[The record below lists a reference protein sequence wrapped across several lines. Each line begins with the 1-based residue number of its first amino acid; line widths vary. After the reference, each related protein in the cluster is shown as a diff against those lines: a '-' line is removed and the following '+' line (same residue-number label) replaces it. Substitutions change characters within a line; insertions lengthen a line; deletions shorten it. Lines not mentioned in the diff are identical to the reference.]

1 MESIAVASDPLSNY
15 FFLCPHESLHV
26 GLIISRMNIDG
37 SQICVVYGSQTGTAQ
52 DSATWLAWKLGS
64 KVGEIECID
73 GNTFASVTR
82 VFDPDRVYIYI
93 VSTAGNGD
101 FPSNFTGLW
110 SRLFGLNDRLQG
122 VKFAVFGLG
131 DSKYTQFNY
140 AARLLFGTLEHL
152 GGTPILVLGCGDDQ
166 HTLGYSQ
173 EFVPWVKAL
182 WSKLFNEEF
191 PTALA
196 ISDSCYKVESVAGAY
211 ASAHSPQC
219 FARVVAN
226 ERVSSVTHFQE
237 IRNLKFETLEKWL
250 YEPGD
255 VLAVRP
261 TVSKSVAQNFIAHVL
276 GDDPCRLVSISS
288 DVKSAVSGTFSLL
301 DLFTK
306 ELDITA
312 VPSHYLYE
320 VLHACFEE
328 SVDELVALSE
338 EQEIVRDKLRLL
350 AAFSSEGAN
359 ERLRYSTRERIG
371 IHEVLFDFKRHVTL
385 PLHRLLPCV
394 PRIAPRYYSLCN
406 VANHSPKS
414 LRNLPH
420 IKVPTTVAEICVAIL
435 DYTTLYGRHRVGL
448 TSGYLRSLCGP
459 TDRVWFQRGFSLKLK
474 KSLSKSR
481 NMLLVGP
488 GTGMA
493 PLRPLIF
500 KSGNNCDILLLTS
513 FRNPKSDFIFPQ
525 DIVRGFGSDRI
536 RTIVAWSRPDDM
548 SREYSNFCFDTF
560 PVREGMQCTG
570 STRGRKTWVQD
581 LVPIHAETISEF
593 MQKPDVV
600 IVIAGRSHPM
610 PSQFLRA
617 LEEVIGVAT
626 VERLARSG
634 RIIYDTWG

>member
-1 MESIAVASDPLSNY
+1 
-15 FFLCPHESLHV
+15 
-26 GLIISRMNIDG
+26 MNIG
-37 SQICVVYGSQTGTAQ
+37 ASEICVVYGSQTGTAQ
-52 DSATWLAWKLGS
+52 DSATWLARKFGS
-64 KVGEIECID
+64 QLGEIECFD
-73 GNTFASVTR
+73 GNTFSSVTR
-82 VFDPDRVYIYI
+82 VFDPDRVYIFI
-93 VSTAGNGD
+93 VATAGNGD

-110 SRLFGLNDRLQG
+110 DRLFGLNDRLLG

-152 GGTPILVLGCGDDQ
+152 GGTPLLALGCGDDQ

-191 PTALA
+191 PTARA
-196 ISDSCYKVESVAGAY
+196 ISDSCYKIESVTGSY
-211 ASAHSPQC
+211 APGHSPQC

-226 ERVSSVTHFQE
+226 ERVSTETHFQE
-237 IRNLKFETLEKWL
+237 IRNIRFEILEKWL

-261 TVSKSVAQNFIAHVL
+261 TVSQSVSQNFIADVL

-288 DVKSAVSGTFSLL
+288 DVKSAISGTYSLV
-301 DLFTK
+301 DLFTN

-312 VPSHYLYE
+312 VPSHYFYE
-320 VLHACFEE
+320 VLHACFEDT
-328 SVDELVALSE
+328 VDESASLSE
-338 EQEIVRDKLRLL
+338 EQELVRDKLTLL
-350 AAFSSEGAN
+350 AAFSPEGAN
-359 ERLRYSTRERIG
+359 ERLRYSSRERIG
-371 IHEVLFDFKRHVTL
+371 IHEVLFDFKRQVTV
-385 PLHRLLPCV
+385 PLHRLLDCV
-394 PRIAPRYYSLCN
+394 PPIAPRYYSLCN
-406 VANHSPKS
+406 VADHSPKPLLS
-414 LRNLPH
+414 LPH
-420 IKVPTTVAEICVAIL
+420 IKVPTTVAEVCVAIV

-448 TSGYLRSLCGP
+448 TSEYLRSLLGP
-459 TDRVWFQRGFSLKLK
+459 THRVWLQRGFSVKLK
-474 KSLSKSR
+474 KALSQSP

-488 GTGMA
+488 GTGLA

-525 DIVRGFGSDRI
+525 DIVRGFGLDRI
-536 RTIVAWSRPDDM
+536 STVVAWSRPDDM

-560 PVREGMQCTG
+560 PVREGITSTG
-570 STRGRKTWVQD
+570 SARGRKTWVQD
-581 LVPIHAETISEF
+581 LVPLHAETISKF
-593 MQKPDVV
+593 MQKPDAV

-617 LEEVIGVAT
+617 LEEVIGVAA
-626 VERLARSG
+626 VQHLARLG